1 MKLRVIARCLGA
13 PPRLADTAP
22 VITRATTN
30 AATVTGIRTVLGG
43 NRIAISGSSAPTV
56 NDGAG
61 GTAACQGLVRSARS
75 IPSSTSYIRNP
86 RQPERPVPA
95 SPDGNRWLAGT
106 QLPLRI
112 DCARLVGQRPLS
124 RRYSCPN

>member
-1 MKLRVIARCLGA
+1 VIARCLGA
-13 PPRLADTAP
+13 SPRLADTAP
-22 VITRATTN
+22 VTTRAMST
-30 AATVTGIRTVLGG
+30 AVTVTGIRTVLGG

-56 NDGAG
+56 NDGADD
-61 GTAACQGLVRSARS
+61 TAACQGLLRSSRS

-106 QLPLRI
+106 QLPYASI
-112 DCARLVGQRPLS
+112 CARLVRPAALS
-124 RRYSCPN
+124 PVLLAE